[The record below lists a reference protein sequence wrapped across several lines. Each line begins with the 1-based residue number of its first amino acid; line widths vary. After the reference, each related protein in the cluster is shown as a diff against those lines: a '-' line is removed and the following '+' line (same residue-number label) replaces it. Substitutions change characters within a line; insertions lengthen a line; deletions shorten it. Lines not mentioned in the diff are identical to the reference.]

1 MKDKEASKIL
11 SFSLLALVFFGASL
25 IITSFPLLTLPLKKS
40 LNISHSLAGALYTIL
55 LASNALGKFIES
67 FAADHY
73 GRELFVLYPGFIMVL
88 GMFGFA
94 LSPTYW
100 MISTFLFLAGLGQG
114 LFIPAG
120 FAAVSD
126 LFPNQRGKYVGLY
139 DAIFPLSALGA
150 FGMVRISNL
159 LGGWRYT
166 VGMIGVFLFVA
177 STVFY
182 FLYQSPDR
190 RGKTNTEE
198 SFSPSRKVARALRE
212 AKNCPV
218 FLQMITLV
226 IPVSVFTLGIQNFIP
241 AYLVEGRGFTEGFGN
256 IAYIVFMALAV
267 VGKTLSGRVV
277 DRKGF
282 RWTFIFQVGF
292 VLLGL
297 ILFSQVP
304 GLWALALGVF
314 LIAPPRGG
322 LYAVMHAN
330 LLDSAP
336 AESVDLLYGLF
347 AVSLTVFGAVGPSLL
362 GTLIDNIGF
371 RLSFVVFL
379 FVILTTL
386 PVIFYV
392 GSSESPASE

>member
-1 MKDKEASKIL
+1 MKDTETSNIV
-11 SFSLLALVFFGASL
+11 SFSLLSMVFFGASL
-25 IITSFPLLTLPLKKS
+25 IITSFPLLTLPLERS
-40 LNISHSLAGALYTIL
+40 LNISHSLAGLLYTIL
-55 LASNALGKFIES
+55 LTANALGKFVES

-73 GRELFVLYPGFIMVL
+73 GRELFVLYPGFLMVL
-88 GMFGFA
+88 GMIGFA
-94 LSPTYW
+94 FSPTYW
-100 MISTFLFLAGLGQG
+100 LISLFIFLAGLGQG

-126 LFPNQRGKYVGLY
+126 LFPDQRGKYVGLY

-150 FGMVRISNL
+150 YGIVRISNL

-182 FLYQSPDR
+182 FLYQSPGR
-190 RGKTNTEE
+190 RGKANTEE
-198 SFSPSRKVARALRE
+198 SFSPSRKIARALRE

-218 FLQMITLV
+218 FLQMVTLI
-226 IPVSVFTLGIQNFIP
+226 IPVSIFALGVQNFIP
-241 AYLVEGRGFTEGFGN
+241 AYVVEGRGFTEGFGN
-256 IAYIVFMALAV
+256 IVYIVFMGLAV
-267 VGKTLSGRVV
+267 VGKTLSGGVV

-282 RWTFIFQVGF
+282 RWTFLFLVGF
-292 VLLGL
+292 VFLGL
-297 ILFSQVP
+297 ILFSQVA
-304 GLWALALGVF
+304 GLWALALGIF
-314 LIAPPRGG
+314 LIGPPRGG
-322 LYAVMHAN
+322 LYTVMHAN

-347 AVSLTVFGAVGPSLL
+347 TVSLTVFGAAGPSLL

-379 FVILTTL
+379 FVILTTI
-386 PVIFYV
+386 PVIFFV

>member
-1 MKDKEASKIL
+1 MKDTETSKIL
-11 SFSLLALVFFGASL
+11 SFFLLALVFFGASL
-25 IITSFPLLTLPLKKS
+25 IITSFPLITLPLERT
-40 LNISHSLAGALYTIL
+40 LNISHSLAGLLYTIL
-55 LASNALGKFIES
+55 LSANALGKFVES

-73 GRELFVLYPGFIMVL
+73 GRELFVLYPGFLMVL
-88 GMFGFA
+88 GMIGFA
-94 LSPTYW
+94 LSPSYW
-100 MISTFLFLAGLGQG
+100 SVSLFIFLAGLGQG

-126 LFPNQRGKYVGLY
+126 LFPDQRGKYVGLY

-150 FGMVRISNL
+150 YGMVRISNL

-166 VGMIGVFLFVA
+166 VGMIGVFLFVS

-190 RGKTNTEE
+190 RGEANTEE
-198 SFSPSRKVARALRE
+198 TFSPSRKMARALRE
-212 AKNCPV
+212 AKSCPV
-218 FLQMITLV
+218 FLQMVTLI
-226 IPVSVFTLGIQNFIP
+226 IPVSIFALGIQNFIP
-241 AYLVEGRGFTEGFGN
+241 AYVVEGRGLTEGFGN
-256 IAYIVFMALAV
+256 IVYIVFMGLAV

-282 RWTFIFQVGF
+282 RWTFVFLVGVVF
-292 VLLGL
+292 LGL
-297 ILFSQVP
+297 TIFSQVA

-314 LIAPPRGG
+314 LIGPPRGG
-322 LYAVMHAN
+322 LYTVMHAN

-347 AVSLTVFGAVGPSLL
+347 TVSLTVFGGIGPSLL

-379 FVILTTL
+379 FVILTTI
-386 PVIFYV
+386 PVVFHV
-392 GSSESPASE
+392 GSSNSPASE